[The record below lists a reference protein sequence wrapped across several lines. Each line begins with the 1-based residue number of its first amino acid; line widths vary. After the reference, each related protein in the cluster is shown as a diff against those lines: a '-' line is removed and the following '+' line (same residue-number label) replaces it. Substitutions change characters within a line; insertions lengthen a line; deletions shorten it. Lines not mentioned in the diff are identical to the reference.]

1 MKVVPLSVIA
11 AIVLVLSCSQV
22 ETAPQDSMDE
32 KLTRLEMK
40 FQQKFDNA
48 FKLYNELLEKVL
60 TLEKK
65 IAALEN
71 ENKLLMIDVKQ
82 LREKAGAAAG
92 GTPREGPAQPD
103 RAETSVKIDVALAKL
118 KSSPNVE
125 KTVDEVAKEL
135 VPLSRYSATKMAE
148 ALKQISSPGYTAA
161 LEKILAQC
169 PVEDL
174 KEPLGAAVKDRVRR
188 SSAARVV
195 GAIGNLELSKILEPH
210 IGDADPNVQV
220 EVGEALLDCK
230 NRMGVPPLL
239 KALRAAEP
247 DYRFRALL
255 KLKKVNNRETYGF
268 DVNKGPEENAA
279 ALKSWEDWWLKEGE
293 KLFQ

>member
-1 MKVVPLSVIA
+1 MKVVPLSATA
-11 AIVLVLSCSQV
+11 AFVLLLSCSQV
-22 ETAPQDSMDE
+22 DTAPQDSMDE
-32 KLTRLEMK
+32 KLARLEMK

-71 ENKLLMIDVKQ
+71 ENKLLQIDVKQ
-82 LREKAGAAAG
+82 LRDKAGAAG
-92 GTPREGPAQPD
+92 TGTPREGPSQPD
-103 RAETSVKIDVALAKL
+103 RADVSVKIDVALAKL

-125 KTVDEVAKEL
+125 KAVDEAAKEL

-148 ALKQISSPGYTAA
+148 ALKQISNPGYTAA
-161 LEKILAQC
+161 LEKVLAQC

-174 KEPLGAAVKDRVRR
+174 KEPLGVAVKDRVRR

-195 GAIGNLELSKILEPH
+195 GAVGNLELSKILEPH
-210 IGDADPNVQV
+210 IGDADPIVQV
-220 EVGEALLDCK
+220 ELGEALLDCK

-239 KALRAAEP
+239 KALRAGESEF
-247 DYRFRALL
+247 RLRALL
-255 KLKKVNNRETYGF
+255 RLKKVNNRETFGF
-268 DVNKGPEENAA
+268 DVNQGPEANAA
-279 ALKSWEDWWLKEGE
+279 ALKAWDDWWLKEGE
-293 KLFQ
+293 KLFR